1 MTNKEESMDQ
11 TSIESE
17 TLISNEKQETTSH
30 IRHIAYIHLARL
42 AWLALTVIAILLL
55 TFLVRYLTASDGFFV
70 EQQINVIAVI
80 VGLVLV
86 GIVYTAGIVR
96 MLRKIR
102 AWEREGK
109 TTLATG
115 GLLGLVITPILMAL
129 PILLVFF
136 IH

>member
-1 MTNKEESMDQ
+1 MDQ
-11 TSIESE
+11 TSIESG
-17 TLISNEKQETTSH
+17 TSVSNEKQETTSH
-30 IRHIAYIHLARL
+30 IRHIVFVHLGRL
-42 AWLALTVIAILLL
+42 LWLALTVVAVLLL
-55 TFLVRYLTASDGFFV
+55 TFLARYLTASDGFFV
-70 EQQINVIAVI
+70 EQQVNVIAVV

-86 GIVYTAGIVR
+86 GIVYTVGMVR

-109 TTLATG
+109 TALATG
-115 GLLGLVITPILMAL
+115 GLLGLGITPILMAL